1 MAEEPSVSC
10 RVKSGRAVFPDTQKE
25 MMTGMIAFV
34 CCSDIEHYK
43 DSWIWYPFIPRK
55 GITFLLGTPGIGK
68 SMFLMQ
74 IVAVLT
80 GKTN

>member
-1 MAEEPSVSC
+1 
-10 RVKSGRAVFPDTQKE
+10 
-25 MMTGMIAFV
+25 MIALV

-43 DSWIWYPFIPRK
+43 DGWIWYPFIPRK
-55 GITFLLGTPGIGK
+55 GITFLLGTLGIGK

-80 GKTN
+80 GKIN